1 MSCFGSE
8 KGNLKR
14 MEIGRERG
22 ERDKEWERKEG
33 GTGGLREGIAGRER
47 ERRKRRLRRK
57 KLSWIRTRWPGE
69 TKSNKGFPSCGIS

>member
-33 GTGGLREGIAGRER
+33 
-47 ERRKRRLRRK
+47 RK
-57 KLSWIRTRWPGE
+57 GDY
-69 TKSNKGFPSCGIS
+69 FC